1 MKPLKR
7 RQETGKRVYPR
18 LLVYARPYV
27 HRILGALA
35 CMVLSS
41 ACAVVVPWLL
51 KNIVDDVLISR
62 NMDMLNIIAVGIVII
77 YTAKSVFYYG
87 HQYLMSWVG
96 QRVVLDL
103 RLRLYDHM
111 QRMSFRY
118 LYGHR
123 VGEMLSRI
131 TNDVNILQ
139 NMITNVFIDIVVQG
153 LSFVGIIG
161 FLLYINWKLSL
172 LTFLVLPL
180 AALVLDVASKRL
192 RLVGHDIQQQLAGLS
207 AIAAEA
213 LSAIR
218 IVRLFAT
225 EEQEFGRFES
235 QSNAHFRALMRGVQ
249 TNAALTGIVEV
260 ILISALAVI
269 LWFGGRLVVSGELS
283 PGELIAFLGYLAILS
298 QPVRVFSRVVAQMQQ
313 GLAAADRVFE
323 ILDIE
328 SEVQPPKHPQ
338 RADDISGEITFRDVS
353 FAYNEGAWVLENVSF
368 HISPGEKIAIVG
380 PTGAGK
386 STIADLITRFYDP
399 QEGAVLIDGMDLKR
413 LDLKGLRRKIG
424 VVPQDPVLL
433 KGSIAFNI
441 AYGCEDL
448 SKDDIESAARVAG
461 IYGFV
466 MSLPDGFQTEVGE
479 RGVTLSGGQRQ
490 RIAIARAIVRDPR
503 ILIMDEATSS
513 LDAAVEQEIQEA
525 MKKAMSGRTSIVIAH
540 RLATV
545 READRI
551 LVIDRG
557 RIVEEGTH
565 EVLKEAGGLYSRLC
579 SLQFGD
585 HNGSPA
591 H

>member
-1 MKPLKR
+1 MKR

-87 HQYLMSWVG
+87 HQY
-96 QRVVLDL
+96 
-103 RLRLYDHM
+103 
-111 QRMSFRY
+111 Y

-338 RADDISGEITFRDVS
+338 RVDDISGDITFRDVS
-353 FAYNEGAWVLENVSF
+353 FAYNEGAWVLKNVSF

-386 STIADLITRFYDP
+386 S
-399 QEGAVLIDGMDLKR
+399 
-413 LDLKGLRRKIG
+413 
-424 VVPQDPVLL
+424 
-433 KGSIAFNI
+433 
-441 AYGCEDL
+441 
-448 SKDDIESAARVAG
+448 
-461 IYGFV
+461 
-466 MSLPDGFQTEVGE
+466 
-479 RGVTLSGGQRQ
+479 
-490 RIAIARAIVRDPR
+490 
-503 ILIMDEATSS
+503 
-513 LDAAVEQEIQEA
+513 
-525 MKKAMSGRTSIVIAH
+525 KA
-540 RLATV
+540 
-545 READRI
+545 
-551 LVIDRG
+551 
-557 RIVEEGTH
+557 
-565 EVLKEAGGLYSRLC
+565 
-579 SLQFGD
+579 
-585 HNGSPA
+585 
-591 H
+591 

>member
-1 MKPLKR
+1 MAKE
-7 RQETGKRVYPR
+7 QETGKRIYPR
-18 LLVYARPYV
+18 LLAHARPYV

-41 ACAVVVPWLL
+41 ACAVVAPWLL
-51 KNIVDDVLISR
+51 RNIVDDVLISKD
-62 NMDMLNIIAVGIVII
+62 MAMLNLVAVGLVLL
-77 YTAKSVFYYG
+77 YLAKSLFFYG
-87 HQYLMSWVG
+87 QQYLMNWVG
-96 QRVVLDL
+96 QRVVVDL

-118 LYGHR
+118 LYGRR

-131 TNDVNILQ
+131 TNDVTILQ
-139 NMITNVFIDIVVQG
+139 NMITTVFIDIVVQG
-153 LSFVGIIG
+153 LSFAGMIA

-172 LTFLVLPL
+172 LSFLVLPL
-180 AALVLDVASKRL
+180 AAFVLDVASRRL
-192 RLVGHDIQQQLAGLS
+192 RVVGHDVQQQLAGLS

-225 EEQEFGRFES
+225 EEQEYGRFES

-260 ILISALAVI
+260 ILITALAAI
-269 LWFGGRLVVSGELS
+269 LWFGGRLVVSGELT
-283 PGELIAFLGYLAILS
+283 PGELIAFLGYLALLV

-323 ILDIE
+323 ILDVE
-328 SEVQPPKHPQ
+328 SEVKPPKHPEKVDPI
-338 RADDISGEITFRDVS
+338 RGEIAFQDVS
-353 FAYNEGAWVLENVSF
+353 FAYNEGAWVLEDVSF
-368 HISPGEKIAIVG
+368 RVSPGEKVAIVG

-399 QEGAVLIDGMDLKR
+399 QQGAILIDGKDIRR

-448 SKDDIESAARVAG
+448 SEEDIESAAKIAG
-461 IYGFV
+461 IHDFV
-466 MSLPDGFQTEVGE
+466 LSLPDGFKAEVGE

-490 RIAIARAIVRDPR
+490 RIAIARAIVRNPR

-557 RIVEEGTH
+557 RIVEEGSH
-565 EVLKEAGGLYSRLC
+565 EILKDAGGLYSRLC
-579 SLQFGD
+579 CLQFGEN
-585 HNGSPA
+585 HGSPA
-591 H
+591 E

>member
-1 MKPLKR
+1 M
-7 RQETGKRVYPR
+7 V
-18 LLVYARPYV
+18 
-27 HRILGALA
+27 

-41 ACAVVVPWLL
+41 ACAVVAPWLL

-62 NMDMLNIIAVGIVII
+62 NMVMLNIIAVGIVIL
-77 YTAKSVFYYG
+77 YTAKSVFFYG
-87 HQYLMSWVG
+87 QQYLMSWVG
-96 QRVVLDL
+96 QRVVVDL

-131 TNDVNILQ
+131 TNDVTILQ
-139 NMITNVFIDIVVQG
+139 NMITSVLIDIVVQG
-153 LSFVGIIG
+153 LSFMGMIG

-180 AALVLDVASKRL
+180 AAFVLDVASKRL
-192 RLVGHDIQQQLAGLS
+192 RIVGHDIQKQLAGLS

-225 EEQEFGRFES
+225 EEQEYGRFES
-235 QSNAHFRALMRGVQ
+235 QSDAHFRALMRGVQ

-269 LWFGGRLVVSGELS
+269 LWFGGRLVVSGELT
-283 PGELIAFLGYLAILS
+283 PGELIAFLGYLALLV

-323 ILDIE
+323 ILDTE
-328 SEVQPPKHPQ
+328 SEVKPPKHPEKIE
-338 RADDISGEITFRDVS
+338 DIRGEVSFQNVS
-353 FAYNEGAWVLENVSF
+353 FAYNEGSMVLRDVSF
-368 HISPGEKIAIVG
+368 RILPGEKVAIVG

-399 QEGAVLIDGMDLKR
+399 QEGSVAIDGIDLRR
-413 LDLKGLRRKIG
+413 LDLKSLRRRIG

-433 KGSIAFNI
+433 KGSVTFNI
-441 AYGCEDL
+441 AYGCEDA
-448 SKDDIESAARVAG
+448 SCCDVEGAARVAG
-461 IYGFV
+461 IHSFI
-466 MSLPDGFQTEVGE
+466 MSLPDGYETEIGE

-490 RIAIARAIVRDPR
+490 RVAIARAIVRDPR

-525 MKKAMSGRTSIVIAH
+525 MRKAMAGRTSIVIAH

-551 LVIDRG
+551 LVIDGG
-557 RIVEEGTH
+557 RVVEEGTH
-565 EVLKEAGGLYSRLC
+565 DILKDAGGLYSRLC
-579 SLQFGD
+579 SLQFGEENAN
-585 HNGSPA
+585 HSS
-591 H
+591 